1 MKGMKIQGSVL
12 GRRITNFM
20 ILLGF
25 FAVTP
30 PARGHLLLQP
40 RENRTGSHS
49 GLQFEPRIGLFS
61 TESNF
66 SEDGGLTGLSTGA
79 KVSRTLIDLHLNYG
93 LSDHLFVFGRA
104 SMVSTNQTGSTTD
117 RQSGFGLGDQ
127 LIGAAWRML
136 SSEGGLGVNLQAE
149 ARFPAYSNVAARSAN
164 RLYLGDGSVDLI
176 AGAYLEL
183 PAGFIG
189 WSDSYLELGGAYAQR
204 SAGFSSAIPISLLF
218 RRDPAYGGLVL
229 DAGVRAQLSLS
240 SDVAG
245 QDATKRTDVLLDR
258 LQGSLGSDLVNGINP
273 SWLAAHLRIGHNSG
287 NGKTFFLSG
296 DLPVSGSAVPS
307 GILISGGVSIDLQHH
322 GGIDPS
328 RGSAESSRPRKPKT
342 ALKGFQ
348 SYDLEGKVSTYN
360 DQLYLVKIDRGS
372 SDSVEKG
379 QLFDIF
385 SGKEVLARAKVTQV
399 RDEEAILT
407 VVEYFQDQWIEAGF
421 VARRL
426 LK

>member
-1 MKGMKIQGSVL
+1 MKTQGSVL
-12 GRRITNFM
+12 GRRITNFL

-25 FAVTP
+25 STISPLAE
-30 PARGHLLLQP
+30 GHLLLQP
-40 RENRTGSHS
+40 RENRTGSHA
-49 GLQFEPRIGLFS
+49 GLQLEPRIGMFS
-61 TESNF
+61 TGSNF
-66 SEDGGLTGLSTGA
+66 SDGGGLTGLTSGA
-79 KVSRTLIDLHLNYG
+79 KISRTLFDLNLSYG

-104 SMVSTNQTGSTTD
+104 SLVSTNQTGSTTA

-127 LIGAAWRML
+127 LLGAAWRIL
-136 SSEGGLGVNLQAE
+136 SSESGLGLNLQAE
-149 ARFPAYSNVAARSAN
+149 ARVPAYSNVTARDAN
-164 RLYLGDGSVDLI
+164 RLYSGDGTVDLI

-189 WSDSYLELGGAYAQR
+189 WSDSYLEFGGAYAQR
-204 SAGFSSAIPISLLF
+204 SAGFSSAIPLSILF

-229 DAGVRAQLSLS
+229 DAGLRAQLSLN
-240 SDVAG
+240 SDVAS
-245 QDATKRTDVLLDR
+245 QDAAKRTDVLLDR
-258 LQGSLGSDLVNGINP
+258 TQGGLGSDLINGINP

-287 NGKTFFLSG
+287 TGKTFYLSG
-296 DLPVSGSAVPS
+296 DLPVTGSAVPS
-307 GILISGGVSIDLQHH
+307 GLLISGGIVFDLHH
-322 GGIDPS
+322 PGGIDPTRDS
-328 RGSAESSRPRKPKT
+328 TGSPRPRKPRT
-342 ALKGFQ
+342 PLKGFL
-348 SYDLEGKVSTYN
+348 SYDLEAKVSSYN

-385 SGKEVLARAKVTQV
+385 SGKEAIVRAKVTQV

>member
-1 MKGMKIQGSVL
+1 MKTQGSVL

-25 FAVTP
+25 LAVHP
-30 PARGHLLLQP
+30 RASGHPLLQP

-49 GLQFEPRIGLFS
+49 GLLVEPRIGLFS
-61 TESNF
+61 TGSNF
-66 SEDGGLTGLSTGA
+66 SEDGGLTELGSSA

-93 LSDHLFVFGRA
+93 MTDHLFLFGRA
-104 SMVSTNQTGSTTD
+104 SLISANQTGSTLP

-127 LIGAAWRML
+127 LVGLAWRML

-149 ARFPAYSNVAARSAN
+149 ARIPAYSNVTAKSGN
-164 RLYLGDGSVDLI
+164 RLYLGDGSIDLI
-176 AGAYLEL
+176 AGAFLEL

-189 WSDSYLELGGAYAQR
+189 WSDSYFEFGGAYTQR
-204 SAGFSSAIPISLLF
+204 SAGFSSAIPLSLLF

-229 DAGVRAQLSLS
+229 DAGFRAQLSLKT
-240 SDVAG
+240 DVASE
-245 QDATKRTDVLLDR
+245 DAAKRADVLLDR
-258 LQGSLGSDLVNGINP
+258 LQGSLGSDLINGINP

-287 NGKTFFLSG
+287 NGKTFYLSG
-296 DLPVSGSAVPS
+296 DLPVSGAAISS
-307 GILISGGVSIDLQHH
+307 GILFSGGLVLDLQHH
-322 GGIDPS
+322 GGVDPS
-328 RGSAESSRPRKPKT
+328 RTDTEPSRPRKPKA

-348 SYDLEGKVSTYN
+348 SYDLEAKVATYN

-379 QLFDIF
+379 QVFDIF

-407 VVEYFQDQWIEAGF
+407 VIEYFQDQWIEAGF

>member
-1 MKGMKIQGSVL
+1 MKGMKTQGSVL

-25 FAVTP
+25 FMISPRAN
-30 PARGHLLLQP
+30 GHLLLQP
-40 RENRTGSHS
+40 RENKTGSHS
-49 GLQFEPRIGLFS
+49 GLQLEPRIGMFS
-61 TESNF
+61 TGSNF
-66 SEDGGLTGLSTGA
+66 SDDGGLTGLSTGA
-79 KVSRTLIDLHLNYG
+79 KVSRTLIDLNLVYG
-93 LSDHLFVFGRA
+93 ISDHLFLFGRA
-104 SMVSTNQTGSTTD
+104 SLVSANQTGSTTA

-127 LIGAAWRML
+127 LVGVAWRML
-136 SSEGGLGVNLQAE
+136 STESGWGLNLQAE
-149 ARFPAYSNVAARSAN
+149 ARIPGYSNVNARSAN
-164 RLYLGDGSVDLI
+164 RLYPGDGSTDLI
-176 AGAYLEL
+176 AGAYLEV

-189 WSDSYLELGGAYAQR
+189 WSDSYFELGGAYAQR
-204 SAGFSSAIPISLLF
+204 SAGFSSALPLSLLF

-229 DAGVRAQLSLS
+229 DAGFRAQLSLN

-245 QDATKRTDVLLDR
+245 QDLAKRTDVLLDR
-258 LQGSLGSDLVNGINP
+258 LQGSLGSDLINGINP
-273 SWLAAHLRIGHNSG
+273 SWLAAHLRIGHHTG
-287 NGKTFFLSG
+287 TGKTFYLSG

-307 GILISGGVSIDLQHH
+307 GILISGGVVLDLQHH

-328 RGSAESSRPRKPKT
+328 RSGPESSRPRKPKT
-342 ALKGFQ
+342 PLRGFQ

-399 RDEEAILT
+399 RDEEAVLT
-407 VVEYFQDQWIEAGF
+407 VIEYFQDQWIEAGF